1 MPPRRLRSDHG
12 RSGPRQRRRRA
23 LRGSPRRAP
32 RDPRELRASSRAA
45 RRDRQLDG
53 RRLEELRDPGRA
65 RASHHRERGKD
76 HRRKVDLA
84 LERRRAKDRGGA
96 AVPRSDQ
103 GETQPRDEG
112 GRLREMINILYIGD
126 VVGQPGRKALHQ
138 KLNHVVDREKI
149 DFTIVNIE
157 NAAGGFGVTEAIM
170 HELSELPINAYTSGN
185 HIWDKK
191 DFVDNYDRYE
201 HVIRPANYP
210 AGNPGK
216 GRVVRQ
222 TAGGVDVAVLQLM
235 GNVFMPP
242 CDNPFHCADRELQ
255 ELKSVK
261 VIIVDIHGEA
271 SSEKQAMGRYLD
283 GRVSAV
289 LGTHTHVPTA
299 DERMLPNGTAYQTD
313 VGMTGAYDS
322 VIGFRPEEAL
332 HRFLFNTPRK
342 LEVAKR
348 DIRLSG
354 ALIEINE
361 ESGRAS
367 AITRVSERLE
377 E

>member
-1 MPPRRLRSDHG
+1 
-12 RSGPRQRRRRA
+12 
-23 LRGSPRRAP
+23 
-32 RDPRELRASSRAA
+32 
-45 RRDRQLDG
+45 
-53 RRLEELRDPGRA
+53 
-65 RASHHRERGKD
+65 
-76 HRRKVDLA
+76 
-84 LERRRAKDRGGA
+84 
-96 AVPRSDQ
+96 
-103 GETQPRDEG
+103 
-112 GRLREMINILYIGD
+112 MIRILYIGD
-126 VVGQPGRKALHQ
+126 LVGQPGRRALHE
-138 KLNHVVDREKI
+138 KLEKVIDRERI

-170 HELSELPINAYTSGN
+170 EELAYLPIQAYTSGN

-201 HVIRPANYP
+201 HVVRPANYP

-222 TAGGVDVAVLQLM
+222 TAAGINVAVMQVM

-242 CDNPFHCADRELQ
+242 CDNPFYTIDRELK
-255 ELKSVK
+255 ELGNAAK
-261 VIIVDIHGEA
+261 VIIVDIHCEA
-271 SSEKQAMGRYLD
+271 TSEKQAMGRYLD

-299 DERMLPNGTAYQTD
+299 DERLLPKGTAFQTD

-332 HRFLFNTPRK
+332 HRFLMNTPKK

-348 DIRLSG
+348 DIRLAG
-354 ALIEINE
+354 AMVEVDE
-361 ESGRAS
+361 TTGRAV
-367 AITRVSERLE
+367 AITRIHEKVED
-377 E
+377 